1 MARLVVMPSF
11 QSNDEFEFSDAQ
23 DRANAENTHQE
34 VDDLMESILENINTT
49 PIGRVLKRIA
59 YLPEVSRG
67 KVLSVRRQITEG
79 TYDVADRLDDALDS
93 DPRDTT
99 AICR

>member
-11 QSNDEFEFSDAQ
+11 KSSDEFEFNDTQGCVNS
-23 DRANAENTHQE
+23 ENTNQE

-59 YLPEVSRG
+59 YLPEISRG

-79 TYDVADRLDDALDS
+79 TYDVADRLDDALDRVIE
-93 DPRDTT
+93 DLTV
-99 AICR
+99 